1 MECNAIF
8 ISNALILLLIAAN
21 VKGETTAIGGF
32 RWKLLPNAARSPIIC
47 KTKVRPFE
55 QNIPTGDRNL
65 SKAATRQK
73 PAAKATKTV
82 ANGNGHKASNK
93 VDAGEFQEVENAK
106 AEYIARRASQLEAIK
121 KTDKKLLRE
130 MLYQMVL
137 GRRFEEKCAE
147 VYRMGKIGGFCHLYI
162 GQEAI
167 GVGSMMAI
175 EPTDMVITSYRDH
188 VQAMIKGM
196 SPESVMA
203 ELYGKEGG
211 CVKGKGGSMHMFSKE
226 LEFYGGHGIVGGQ
239 IGVGTGMAYAA
250 KYKGTG
256 QVVLCFFGEAAVNQ
270 GIFHESLNM
279 AQLWKLPCI
288 YICENNQYGMGTSQA
303 RAMST
308 RNIAKKA
315 DAFEMANEFVDGM
328 DVMAVRGAT
337 LRAIERA
344 RKDGSPTLLEVRA
357 YRYMG
362 HSMSDPGNYRTR
374 DEILKYQE
382 RDPIVLFKDSLK
394 ESKILTDKDFEKIE
408 QEAIDAV
415 DRAVKFSD
423 ESPYPSE
430 SELLTDVLA

>member
-1 MECNAIF
+1 M
-8 ISNALILLLIAAN
+8 
-21 VKGETTAIGGF
+21 
-32 RWKLLPNAARSPIIC
+32 P
-47 KTKVRPFE
+47 
-55 QNIPTGDRNL
+55 
-65 SKAATRQK
+65 KAATIQK
-73 PAAKATKTV
+73 TTASAGKVAKNGASKNGKALGTAAAPEF
-82 ANGNGHKASNK
+82 AD
-93 VDAGEFQEVENAK
+93 VDDAI
-106 AEYIARRASQLEAIK
+106 AEYNARRSAQLAAIK
-121 KTDKKLLRE
+121 KSDKKLLRE

-167 GVGSMMAI
+167 GVGSMMML

-203 ELYGKEGG
+203 ELYGREGG
-211 CVKGKGGSMHMFSKE
+211 CVKGKGGSMHMFSKD

-250 KYKGTG
+250 KYKNSG

-279 AQLWKLPCI
+279 AQLWKLPII
-288 YICENNQYGMGTSQA
+288 YICENNQYGMGTSQK
-303 RAMST
+303 RAMSS
-308 RNIAKKA
+308 RSIARKA
-315 DAFEMANEFVDGM
+315 EAFEMANEFVDGM

-337 LRAIERA
+337 RRAIERA

-394 ESKILTDKDFEKIE
+394 ESKVLNDKDFEKIE
-408 QEAIDAV
+408 QEANDAV

-430 SELLTDVLA
+430 AELLTDVLT

>member
-1 MECNAIF
+1 
-8 ISNALILLLIAAN
+8 
-21 VKGETTAIGGF
+21 
-32 RWKLLPNAARSPIIC
+32 LP
-47 KTKVRPFE
+47 
-55 QNIPTGDRNL
+55 
-65 SKAATRQK
+65 KAATSQKTAPKPAKISSNGAGQK
-73 PAAKATKTV
+73 PDASAKAVK
-82 ANGNGHKASNK
+82 SIDF
-93 VDAGEFQEVENAK
+93 VDVDQAHSEFLE
-106 AEYIARRASQLEAIK
+106 RRKSQLVAIK
-121 KTDKKLLRE
+121 KLDKKLLRE

-167 GVGSMMAI
+167 GVGTMMALK
-175 EPTDMVITSYRDH
+175 PTDMVITAYRDH

-196 SPESVMA
+196 TPESVMA

-211 CVKGKGGSMHMFSKE
+211 CVGGKGGSMHMFSKE

-250 KYKGTG
+250 KYKKSG

-279 AQLWKLPCI
+279 AQLWKLPI
-288 YICENNQYGMGTSQA
+288 IFICENNRYGMGTSQK
-303 RAMST
+303 RAMSS
-308 RNIAKKA
+308 RSIAKKA

-328 DVMAVRGAT
+328 DVMAVRDAT
-337 LRAIERA
+337 ERAIARA
-344 RKDGSPTLLEVRA
+344 RKDGSPTLLEIRA

-382 RDPIVLFKDSLK
+382 RDPLVLFKDSLK
-394 ESKILTDKDFEKIE
+394 EAKVFNEKDFEKIE
-408 QEAIDAV
+408 QEAAVAV
-415 DRAVKFSD
+415 DKAVKFAD
-423 ESPYPSE
+423 ESPYPDERS
-430 SELLTDVLA
+430 LFTHVLA

>member
-1 MECNAIF
+1 
-8 ISNALILLLIAAN
+8 
-21 VKGETTAIGGF
+21 
-32 RWKLLPNAARSPIIC
+32 
-47 KTKVRPFE
+47 
-55 QNIPTGDRNL
+55 
-65 SKAATRQK
+65 
-73 PAAKATKTV
+73 
-82 ANGNGHKASNK
+82 
-93 VDAGEFQEVENAK
+93 
-106 AEYIARRASQLEAIK
+106 
-121 KTDKKLLRE
+121 

-167 GVGSMMAI
+167 AVGSMMAL

-188 VQAMIKGM
+188 VQAMVKGM
-196 SPESVMA
+196 SPESVLA
-203 ELYGKEGG
+203 ELYGKATG

-239 IGVGTGMAYAA
+239 IGVGTGMAFAA

-256 QVVLCFFGEAAVNQ
+256 QVTICFFGEAAVNQ

-279 AQLWKLPCI
+279 AQLWKLPII
-288 YICENNQYGMGTSQA
+288 YICENNQYGMGTSQD

-328 DVMAVRGAT
+328 DVMAVRDAS

-344 RKDGSPTLLEVRA
+344 RKNSMPTLLEVRA

-374 DEILKYQE
+374 EEIAKYQE
-382 RDPIVLFKDSLK
+382 RDPIVLFKDSLN
-394 ESKILTDKDFEKIE
+394 ESGVLSEKDFTQIE
-408 QEAIDAV
+408 EEAKDAV
-415 DRAVKFSD
+415 ERAVKFAD
-423 ESPYPSE
+423 ESPLPDA

>member
-1 MECNAIF
+1 LEDLTLA
-8 ISNALILLLIAAN
+8 
-21 VKGETTAIGGF
+21 
-32 RWKLLPNAARSPIIC
+32 
-47 KTKVRPFE
+47 KT
-55 QNIPTGDRNL
+55 
-65 SKAATRQK
+65 
-73 PAAKATKTV
+73 ATKTKP
-82 ANGNGHKASNK
+82 APNLKKTPPRTAADNGNDDFAI
-93 VDAGEFQEVENAK
+93 VELAQS
-106 AEYIARRASQLEAIK
+106 EYLARRKSQLEAIK
-121 KTDKKLLRE
+121 KTDKKLLRA

-167 GVGSMMAI
+167 AVGSMLAL
-175 EPTDMVITSYRDH
+175 EPTDMVITAYRDH

-203 ELYGKEGG
+203 ELYGKIGG

-226 LEFYGGHGIVGGQ
+226 HEFYGGHGIVGGQ

-256 QVVLCFFGEAAVNQ
+256 QVTICFFGEAAVNQ

-279 AQLWKLPCI
+279 AQLWKLPII
-288 YICENNQYGMGTSQA
+288 YICENNQYGMGTSQD

-308 RNIAKKA
+308 RNIARKA

-328 DVMAVRGAT
+328 DVMAVREAT

-344 RKDGSPTLLEVRA
+344 KKKSSPTLLEIRA

-374 DEILKYQE
+374 EEIAKYQE

-394 ESKILTDKDFEKIE
+394 EAGIFDDKEFEKIE
-408 QEAIDAV
+408 AEAANAV
-415 DRAVKFSD
+415 ESAIKFAD
-423 ESPYPSE
+423 ESPLPPE

>member
-1 MECNAIF
+1 MRRYR
-8 ISNALILLLIAAN
+8 IL
-21 VKGETTAIGGF
+21 
-32 RWKLLPNAARSPIIC
+32 P
-47 KTKVRPFE
+47 
-55 QNIPTGDRNL
+55 
-65 SKAATRQK
+65 KAATRQK
-73 PAAKATKTV
+73 KTANTAAPTEDAR
-82 ANGNGHKASNK
+82 NK
-93 VDAGEFQEVENAK
+93 DVVTELTESPFPEFAEVEQAK
-106 AEYIARRASQLEAIK
+106 AEFIKRRESQLAAIK
-121 KTDKKLLRE
+121 KTDKKVLYD

-167 GVGSMMAI
+167 GVGSMMAL
-175 EPTDMVITSYRDH
+175 EPSDMVITSYRDH
-188 VQAMIKGM
+188 VQAMVKGM
-196 SPESVMA
+196 TPESVMA
-203 ELYGKEGG
+203 ELYGKAGG
-211 CVKGKGGSMHMFSKE
+211 CVKGKGGSMHMFSRE

-250 KYKGTG
+250 KYKKSG

-328 DVMAVRGAT
+328 DVMAVREAT
-337 LRAIERA
+337 QRAIERA
-344 RKDGSPTLLEVRA
+344 RKESLPTLLEIRA
-357 YRYMG
+357 YRFMG

-374 DEILKYQE
+374 DEIAKYQE
-382 RDPIVLFKDSLK
+382 RDPIALFKGTLKEAKLFKDA
-394 ESKILTDKDFEKIE
+394 DFEKIE
-408 QEAIDAV
+408 REAVEAV
-415 DRAVKFSD
+415 ERSIKFAD
-423 ESPYPSE
+423 ESPFPDA
-430 SELLTDVLA
+430 SELYTDVYA